1 MGYVGVISILATP
14 TSTRTSFSVA
24 PLAQSRDSPRGK
36 KKTRR
41 QTELGQLIMLSD
53 AHEALELHLP
63 RQVRKLRAVMSQ
75 ASFNKRVNR
84 SLLVFTPEGDLRGRG
99 YPRSHRDSA
108 GLNRELPV
116 ARSDLPKPCNFLA
129 VNHNSSGMK
138 GDS

>member
-14 TSTRTSFSVA
+14 TSTKASFSVA

-63 RQVRKLRAVMSQ
+63 RQVRKHRAVMSQ

-84 SLLVFTPEGDLRGRG
+84 SLLVFTPERRFTRTRLS
-99 YPRSHRDSA
+99 P
-108 GLNRELPV
+108 LP
-116 ARSDLPKPCNFLA
+116 S
-129 VNHNSSGMK
+129 
-138 GDS
+138 